1 MQFRPTQGVAHHSSI
16 SLVRKVLFGAVCL
29 ASLICIFVLIS
40 FRNNLHKAMSGEL
53 LTNETPDGLVTTAQ
67 SSFMENVFNYFGN
80 VTFLFPLVFVFI
92 GYKLFIKK
100 IALKE
105 IDFFVVGLFILGFN
119 ILVIGLCSL
128 FSGLVVDTETSLGGF
143 LGYFFMSMFDSLP
156 FPIGKLL
163 PALVTLLGLFL
174 FTSKG
179 PFWYFDK
186 IGNFI
191 FGFFDKDKKQ
201 DDNKNEKQEP
211 QVNTQED
218 DSVLYG
224 NIKLDTK
231 NGELK
236 EPFQTN
242 LDFSTKKKEENTTSD
257 LFKSTSFSSG
267 SLPAFGEKKK
277 IFPSTNNEQSSIE
290 KPRHNRTRSAV
301 AHRRE
306 PEVKRIEPEF
316 GSIGSFSADNADNN
330 ALTQNSTS
338 QKGWG
343 VQEESSPYI
352 TPGVQVPEYKKSSDA
367 STSSTSSSYSNSYGF
382 DNTSENTNSGP
393 STYISGVNAPNV
405 APSSNQNYDDG
416 STKTIIKDSRNVQE
430 PVVQNK
436 VKKTIITRLEDSS
449 DNQSSSYSK
458 GYGSDYSSATEPK
471 ASTIVYKAGADHLPP
486 TEVVG
491 NPSRRSE
498 VSTVITRTTTISTV
512 NVPNNEPKVNISS
525 DGSSVSGEYSQP
537 SSVITRAPTLSEDN
551 KAYGEAT
558 TTSSML
564 PSQGEISENV
574 INFTDLTKSQDNS
587 KIEVGKLSSAFV
599 PSSDESDEKLSIADT
614 QPIKESDSSYEQ
626 YSKGA
631 RGVLTSQSNVAT
643 VSADSNS
650 QINSS
655 KVNNENTASS
665 ENKLNQEPLVT
676 PYQGVSQSVATSANQ
691 NVTEDNKSGDDKLL
705 TEALHAQQIGA
716 QTQSSQQQTQAT
728 EPMFNP
734 YAPLPEKENS
744 ALNSVIDSGYSANT
758 QNSASVMN
766 ISPEISSSERA
777 NSVCSNTPANVMDGS
792 RYETKPPFE
801 SMNTFRSN
809 NISNKIEIK
818 GSNTNGASKAT
829 VSYAKATETSPSKI
843 YGKWRP
849 SFDLLEQSQSQEQV
863 SAEEIS
869 EKSARIDKFMS
880 DFGVKAKVEQ
890 TVSGPVIT
898 RYDIS
903 LEAGTKSKTIV
914 NLETDMQRSLM
925 SQNINIIEVV
935 PGTPYVGIE
944 VPNDKRQMIRLGDII
959 DSEEFVHSKAKLPM
973 CLGVDTVGIP
983 VVADL
988 ADAPHLLIAGTTGS
1002 GKSAGLNSMLVSLLF
1017 ARSPAELRLIMVDPK
1032 TVEFSQYQNLPHLLT
1047 PIITDPD
1054 STVASLAWL
1063 IKEMERRYKLL
1074 SLMNLSKISQLNDF
1088 IKEKNLLGEK
1098 VYDPMWCENT
1108 IGIPPELKPVP
1119 YIVLVIDEFADLMA
1133 VASVTRKKDG
1143 NTPEALIA
1151 RLTAKARA
1159 AGIHLILATQTP
1171 RADIVTGAIKANM
1184 PSHIAYTVQ
1193 NSMESRIVLD
1203 ETGAEKLLGNGDM
1216 LVKYQQLN
1224 RSQMF
1229 RAQGPFTSNQDVEKV
1244 VSSWIQQA
1252 GEPEYVEGITE
1263 SEEEES
1269 VESEDSDGSA
1279 QQLDAKFDQVVE
1291 YARSYC
1297 SSNKRLSVSELQ
1309 TAFGFGYNRARKIHR
1324 QMQAQQIIDDKGFL
1338 IQ

>member
-316 GSIGSFSADNADNN
+316 GSIGSFSADNN

-574 INFTDLTKSQDNS
+574 INFTDLTKSQDSS
-587 KIEVGKLSSAFV
+587 KIEVEKLSSAFV

-792 RYETKPPFE
+792 RYESKPPFE

-809 NISNKIEIK
+809 KIEMK